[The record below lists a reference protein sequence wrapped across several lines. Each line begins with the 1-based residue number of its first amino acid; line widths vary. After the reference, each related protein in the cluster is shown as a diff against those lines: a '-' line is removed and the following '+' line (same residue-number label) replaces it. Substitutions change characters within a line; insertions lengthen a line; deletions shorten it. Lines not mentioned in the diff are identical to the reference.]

1 MSACALPHSAFSDG
15 TVCMNGWVCSRPLPD
30 RPEEHIEAG
39 AGHAR
44 YSVCSIVSAVFTV
57 VIPQSERSEISLRQ
71 SSDKTMEQSKMT
83 PTTSEKQTK
92 DTHRQQCIHTKYRST
107 K

>member
-39 AGHAR
+39 AEYAR
-44 YSVCSIVSAVFTV
+44 YSVCSFYGGDTSIREERDLSETV
-57 VIPQSERSEISLRQ
+57 ER
-71 SSDKTMEQSKMT
+71 
-83 PTTSEKQTK
+83 
-92 DTHRQQCIHTKYRST
+92 
-107 K
+107 